1 MITEISGI
9 TNGKVMVVYDHYY
22 KMVMVQNS
30 ETGQYR
36 AFSEHTDMWE
46 AYQSFK
52 EHFTDEIDYN
62 TALDFFKPI
71 QK

>member
-9 TNGKVMVVYDHYY
+9 TNGRVMVVYDHYY
-22 KMVMVQNS
+22 KTVMVQNVV
-30 ETGQYR
+30 TGQYR

-46 AYQSFK
+46 AYKAFK
-52 EHFTDEIDYN
+52 EHFTDDVDYN